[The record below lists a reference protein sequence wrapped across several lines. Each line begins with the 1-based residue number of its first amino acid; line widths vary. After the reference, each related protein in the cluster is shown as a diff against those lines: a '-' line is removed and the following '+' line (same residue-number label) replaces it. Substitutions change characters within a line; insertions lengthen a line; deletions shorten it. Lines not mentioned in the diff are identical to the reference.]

1 MLNQNGVTVSA
12 WINLDSSCSVEPE
25 MFVDELQIGI
35 GSDTSSLRLIITE
48 EMVDQL
54 AVVLADAQAQF
65 REMDEEA
72 EREA

>member
-12 WINLDSSCSVEPE
+12 WVNLDSSCSVEPE

-54 AVVLADAQAQF
+54 AVVFADAQAQF

-72 EREA
+72 ERKA